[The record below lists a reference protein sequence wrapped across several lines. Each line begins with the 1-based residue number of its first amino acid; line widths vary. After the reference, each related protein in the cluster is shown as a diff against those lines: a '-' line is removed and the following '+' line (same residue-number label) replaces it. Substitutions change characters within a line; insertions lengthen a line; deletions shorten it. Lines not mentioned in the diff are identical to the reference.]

1 MSAVL
6 SSLIAFLAAGAR
18 PRTSLAKAIVL
29 VLAIK
34 LVGIVGI
41 KLFMFPQSA
50 QLTINAATMEQM
62 IGVSAR
68 LP

>member
-1 MSAVL
+1 MRGVL

-18 PRTSLAKAIVL
+18 PRTSFAKAIVI

-34 LVGIVGI
+34 LVGIAGI
-41 KLFMFPQSA
+41 KIFMFPQSA
-50 QLTINAATMEQM
+50 QPTINAATMERM
-62 IGVSAR
+62 IGLSVR